1 MAAVSPPQNENC
13 SRFILIQMR
22 KFEEPWRQLPRELA
36 DVLEPELPALTA
48 EIMQAIGNEVP
59 EYARQLD
66 GGFGAAVR
74 TGVDEAL
81 HRFVALIRDPDSAE
95 GASRQ
100 VYVALGRGEHR
111 VGRTLDSLQAAYR
124 VGARVAWR
132 RCARAGERAGLDQ
145 PTVARLAEAIFAYID
160 ELSADS
166 VEGYAQAQSEVA
178 GVQERRREELVAAL
192 TSGTMLAEL
201 PFMAKAVGWRIP
213 RSAAAVAVPAERLA
227 SFLRRVG
234 PDALGAPCEGFGCVL
249 IPDAAGPGRV
259 DTLKLAA
266 AGLAA
271 GLGPDVP
278 VAGLPGSWRLARATL
293 EITGSDGLA
302 VADESL
308 GALLVSE
315 AAPVIERMAARR
327 LAPFAELTPNARRRM
342 SATALAYV
350 QLGGNAVAMAEA
362 LNLHP
367 QTARYRIAR
376 LRELLGEQ
384 LLDPDARFELEL
396 ALRAAA
402 PRPPAGG

>member
-1 MAAVSPPQNENC
+1 
-13 SRFILIQMR
+13 MR
-22 KFEEPWRQLPRELA
+22 KFEEPWRELPRELA

-59 EYARQLD
+59 EYARPLE

-81 HRFVALIRDPDSAE
+81 HRFVALIRDPDSAD
-95 GASRQ
+95 GASRR
-100 VYVALGRGEHR
+100 VYVALGRGEHH

-145 PTVARLAEAIFAYID
+145 VTVARLAEAIFAYID

-178 GVQERRREELVAAL
+178 GARERRREELVAAL
-192 TSGTMLAEL
+192 MSGMMLAEL
-201 PFMAKAVGWRIP
+201 PFMAAAVGWRPP
-213 RSAAAVAVPAERLA
+213 RTAAVVAVPVERLPG
-227 SFLRRVG
+227 FLRRAE
-234 PDALGAPCEGFGCVL
+234 PDVLGAPCEGVGCVVV
-249 IPDAAGPGRV
+249 PDASGPGRL
-259 DTLKLAA
+259 DTVRLAA
-266 AGLAA
+266 AGLPA

-278 VAGLPGSWRLARATL
+278 LAQLPSSWGLARAAL
-293 EITGSDGLA
+293 ETTARDGLT
-302 VADESL
+302 VADEIL
-308 GALLVSE
+308 GDLLVSE
-315 AAPVIERMAARR
+315 APAVVERMAARC
-327 LAPFAELTPNARRRM
+327 LGGLAELTPNARARM

-376 LRELLGEQ
+376 LRELMGEQ
-384 LLDPDARFELEL
+384 LSDPDSRFELEV

-402 PRPPAGG
+402 RRPLAGG